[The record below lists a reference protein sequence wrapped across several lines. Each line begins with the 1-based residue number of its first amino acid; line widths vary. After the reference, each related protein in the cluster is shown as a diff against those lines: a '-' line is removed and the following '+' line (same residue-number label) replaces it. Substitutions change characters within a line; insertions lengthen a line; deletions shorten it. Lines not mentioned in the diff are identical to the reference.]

1 MTTAVCDERHKTVDM
16 FIRLIIAGLISS
28 FLAIGSLYLY
38 ASEKYAL
45 KDDIQVLRQD
55 IHDGFERIEK
65 RLP

>member
-1 MTTAVCDERHKTVDM
+1 MSQICEERHRVLNM
-16 FIRLIIAGLISS
+16 IIRYIVAGIISS

-45 KDDIQVLRQD
+45 KDDIQLLRQE
-55 IHDGFERIEK
+55 IKDGFQRIEK